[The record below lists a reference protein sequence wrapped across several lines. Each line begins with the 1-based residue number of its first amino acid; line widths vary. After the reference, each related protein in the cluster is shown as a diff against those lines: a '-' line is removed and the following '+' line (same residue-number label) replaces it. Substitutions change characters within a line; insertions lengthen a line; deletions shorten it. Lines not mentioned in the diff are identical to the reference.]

1 MKTHFWVY
9 DGLIQCCSRLRDWD
23 IFCWVLCSACY
34 LFKCQVCPREMLHLP
49 QERAVSQRRVGQASP
64 WCALYVVR
72 ERVLRML
79 LSPGTNEHCHQQ
91 SQAVQA
97 EGSASHPAGT
107 YGSCNSVTCKA
118 AGTGY
123 PTLPLSFGG
132 KNPTA
137 GSAQSHGAPGSLAR
151 CLSRQHWESQGYFRQ
166 DVSVPFSSFSPE
178 YQLLRQHGFAGL
190 KGPRV

>member
-1 MKTHFWVY
+1 MMASYSVAADWGIETFSVEYFSLPVASSNARFAQGRRYIFHRKELYHRGEWARQAYDVHFMLSEKECS
-9 DGLIQCCSRLRDWD
+9 GCCW
-23 IFCWVLCSACY
+23 
-34 LFKCQVCPREMLHLP
+34 
-49 QERAVSQRRVGQASP
+49 
-64 WCALYVVR
+64 
-72 ERVLRML
+72 

-91 SQAVQA
+91 SQAAQA

-107 YGSCNSVTCKA
+107 YGSCNSATCKA
-118 AGTGY
+118 VGSGY

-137 GSAQSHGAPGSLAR
+137 GSAQSHGAPGSLAC